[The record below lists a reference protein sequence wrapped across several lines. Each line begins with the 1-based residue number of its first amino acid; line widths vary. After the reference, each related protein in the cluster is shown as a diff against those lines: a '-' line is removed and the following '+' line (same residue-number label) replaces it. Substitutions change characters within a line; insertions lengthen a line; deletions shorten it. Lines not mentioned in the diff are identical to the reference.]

1 MDHERTPI
9 QLVNV
14 IDVEATCWAP
24 SDAPGTQEI
33 IEIGVTVVDTV
44 ARRIAGTES
53 ILVRPT
59 TSAIS
64 PFCTSLTTLTPE
76 LVEERGVS
84 FGEALKILRK
94 KYQSKDR
101 VFASYGDFDRKMFD
115 RQVTRESL
123 SSPFGPRH
131 LNVKS
136 LFALQHGLPSE
147 VGMAEALAML
157 GLELLGTHHRGG
169 DDSANIA
176 RILLAI
182 LGGAGLV
189 GAAGVPSSSSGSPA

>member
-1 MDHERTPI
+1 MENQRTPI
-9 QLVNV
+9 QLINV

-24 SDAPGTQEI
+24 SETPGTQEV
-33 IEIGVTVVDTV
+33 IEIGITVVDTV
-44 ARRIAGTES
+44 SRSIVGTES

-64 PFCTSLTTLTPE
+64 SFCTSLTTLTPE
-76 LVEERGVS
+76 LVQEQGVS
-84 FGEALKILRK
+84 FADALKILRK

-136 LFALQHGLPSE
+136 LFALYRALPSE
-147 VGMAEALAML
+147 VGMDQALTML
-157 GLELLGTHHRGG
+157 GLELVGTHHRGG

-176 RILLAI
+176 RILLSL
-182 LGGAGLV
+182 LGR
-189 GAAGVPSSSSGSPA
+189 AATR